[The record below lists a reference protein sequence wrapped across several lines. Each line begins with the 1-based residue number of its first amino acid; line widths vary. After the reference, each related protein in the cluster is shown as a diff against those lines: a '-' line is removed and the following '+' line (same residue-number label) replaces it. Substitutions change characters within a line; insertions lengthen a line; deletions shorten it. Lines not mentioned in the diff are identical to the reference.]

1 MKNILLFMLYWIPS
15 LQDKRE
21 GISKKKKD
29 SVVLYPKYSYSYISY
44 LIPFLCNTMWK
55 LCGVIFLSKIYY
67 VVNNVIFSKIYM
79 EK

>member
-21 GISKKKKD
+21 GISKKEKD
-29 SVVLYPKYSYSYISY
+29 SVVLYPKYSYSYISCNV
-44 LIPFLCNTMWK
+44 CNTMWK
-55 LCGVIFLSKIYY
+55 LCGVIFLSKIYH